1 MPRGRKDI
9 VKDSTPFT
17 SENQPSGKAKSE
29 GKRKKRL
36 LKDLAQALVSGE
48 RLDKCKAIAYKVG
61 LDLSD
66 DEYTLDIAMTL
77 KQIEKA
83 IDDGD
88 TRAYQAAMDRLIGK
102 PDQRTEN
109 TNTHKLEE
117 VKFKVIGKDDKTE
130 G

>member
-36 LKDLAQALVSGE
+36 LKDLAQALVSGD
-48 RLDKCKAIAYKVG
+48 RLEKCKSIAEKVG

-66 DEYTLDIAMTL
+66 DEFSLEVAMTL

-83 IDDGD
+83 IDAGD
-88 TRAYQAAMDRLIGK
+88 TQAFNAAMDRLVGK
-102 PDQRTEN
+102 PQQKIDLSTR
-109 TNTHKLEE
+109 EE
-117 VKFKVIGKDDKTE
+117 KPPIFNDNGLD
-130 G
+130 